1 MFPHSGSVSA
11 LLSMYNVFSS
21 SLVLHQPAP
30 LEIVHQLHKGNS
42 IQLNALKTL
51 IEPAIKVWV
60 CLSEFIH
67 ILDTL

>member
-51 IEPAIKVWV
+51 VEPAIKVWV
-60 CLSEFIH
+60 CLRKFIH

>member
-60 CLSEFIH
+60 CFSKFIH
-67 ILDTL
+67 ILATL